1 MQINLKRN
9 DMSARWFSTGFMVGG
24 VGAVDADKHT
34 LKDAVLIRPGE
45 ALGHGV
51 WIDAAFCADIAARG
65 AHAGDKGLKARFGH
79 PNMCSEA
86 LGTFLGRWKATRI
99 DEGSFVRG
107 DLHLS
112 STAAESPKGDLR
124 KYVEEMAAKEPG
136 HFGASIV
143 FSMDQKAMCDFVL
156 ANGATDSGEEIDL
169 SGFKSPD
176 PANVK
181 NLPHARCAALHAAD
195 LVDDPAATDGMFSG
209 AAGLSLAGQMTEYLD
224 THPEI
229 FKAMNDEP
237 ELLNIVT
244 RYADELKPFLSR
256 YTENLAKKPEAL
268 STVVQTVTTVWTDDN
283 PKPAESGEGV
293 ATPDP
298 AEPDEGMQAKLDA
311 AMTLAAVREKTI
323 ESLTGQVAGAERL
336 HAQALESVKTQTER
350 AEVAEAALK
359 KAGEE
364 LTKANTDCAEAMRK
378 LAAIEAGNPPASS
391 EPVKEIVKKPARI
404 FNTGK

>member
-9 DMSARWFSTGFMVGG
+9 NTSARWFSTGFMVGG
-24 VGAVDADKHT
+24 VGVVDADKHT

-65 AHAGDKGLKARFGH
+65 AQAGDKGLKARFGH

-156 ANGATDSGEEIDL
+156 ANGATESGEEIDL
-169 SGFKSPD
+169 SAFKSPD

-256 YTENLAKKPEAL
+256 YTENLAKKPESL

-293 ATPDP
+293 EAPTP

-323 ESLTGQVAGAERL
+323 ESLTVQFHGAERL

-350 AEVAEAALK
+350 AEVAEAALQ
-359 KAGEE
+359 KAREE

-391 EPVKEIVKKPARI
+391 APAKEIVKQPARI